1 MITINWPFAGSMFAF
16 TALLLIGHEL
26 FRYYLRA
33 TAVFFLIVAVT
44 LPLWL
49 HNADDWFRLVKVLS
63 VVIPIC
69 FLNQVRLSNRAG
81 EVRGAVFRRR
91 WVFWVLYGV
100 VLVNIIQLCVKDLT
114 LGNYANALAGI
125 FICITTERAGTWRVD
140 KSPGSR
146 ADILADTPVIWC
158 LLYTTWIACFV
169 YAEHPDYLAHVLCIL
184 AVPMIYTLAGRS
196 DLWFSARAY
205 TLAVSLFIR
214 GSYDFV
220 TPTMNSAAWAN
231 AGALNVWGCVNLAL
245 VVLYVSY
252 AFVHWTR
259 RKRVDSA
266 TSSGPGS
273 KSGPVLR

>member
-1 MITINWPFAGSMFAF
+1 MNTINWQFAASMAAF
-16 TALLLIGHEL
+16 TVALLVGHEL
-26 FRYYLRA
+26 FRRYLRV
-33 TAVFFLIVAVT
+33 TSVFFLLVAVT

-49 HNADDWFRLVKVLS
+49 HNVDDWFRLAKVLS

-81 EVRGAVFRRR
+81 EVRWPIFRKR

-100 VLVNIIQLCVKDLT
+100 VLVNIIQLCVKDFT
-114 LGNYANALAGI
+114 LGNYLNALAGVL
-125 FICITTERAGTWRVD
+125 ICITTERAGTWRID
-140 KSPGSR
+140 KSSDGK

-184 AVPMIYTLAGRS
+184 AVPMFYSCVGRP

-214 GSYDFV
+214 ASYDFV
-220 TPTMNSAAWAN
+220 TPAMNSASWAN
-231 AGALNVWGCVNLAL
+231 AVILNFWGGLNLVLA
-245 VVLYVSY
+245 VVYVVYYS
-252 AFVHWTR
+252 VHLTR
-259 RKRVDSA
+259 RTLVDA
-266 TSSGPGS
+266 VG
-273 KSGPVLR
+273 

>member
-1 MITINWPFAGSMFAF
+1 MFAF